1 MFEENNVI
9 KVSENEKKTFSE
21 FGEIK
26 ENKETEGSENLVVNT
41 ENIDE
46 ILKRGKGILNLKKE
60 IEVNGQKTDEIY
72 FDFSSMSGIQYRN
85 IIKQVERK
93 NKVSLQGQP
102 AGDIDVQAAVFAKA
116 ADIPVAIIMSD
127 LSMKDFAL
135 MSTVTYAFLMA

>member
-21 FGEIK
+21 FGENK
-26 ENKETEGSENLVVNT
+26 ENEETEGSENLIVNT

-46 ILKRGKGILNLKKE
+46 ILKRGKGILKLKKE

-72 FDFSSMSGIQYRN
+72 FDFSSMSGLQYRN

-102 AGDIDVQAAVFAKA
+102 AGDIDVQATVFAKA

>member
-46 ILKRGKGILNLKKE
+46 ILKRGKGILKLKKE

-93 NKVSLQGQP
+93 NKASLQGQP